1 MTFENNPVDHTT
13 DADDVEVLVV
23 DEEIRLAD
31 LFGVWLETDSDV
43 ETVYDGEEA
52 LEAMSETVEVVLL
65 DRRMPGLSDD
75 EVLDLIKDDGYDCR
89 VVMIT
94 AVDPDFDVVGM
105 EFDDY
110 LLKPVSKDDIVE
122 TVDRVRTRSAYE
134 EDVREYYALSSKKAL
149 LESERSATQLS
160 DSDEYADLVERVEDL
175 DDRVDDIF
183 TEGTDHD
190 EFVGTFRDLPDEGR
204 SPADVDSTV
213 TVVGNCRAQFDC
225 P

>member
-65 DRRMPGLSDD
+65 DRRMPGLSGD

-160 DSDEYADLVERVEDL
+160 DSDEYADLVERVGNL